1 MSIFNL
7 NKKAMKGMVIGLATL
22 TAFSFIK
29 SSNKKVEPTNSND
42 SSITTNTQQDYINTL
57 KSNEFKVY
65 DEDLNT
71 LPIQIKN
78 YDHMIYMD
86 NLNNYDSEFKW
97 AKYYGLEEALEIYN
111 ASIVNKSTDST
122 LLDSN
127 GKLDPNKLIEQT
139 KKNNEAY
146 MSQGKNTINTF
157 YSTIKEDDMKMI
169 CDIITEIVNSNFN
182 GIEINEMA
190 NTLMELKMFEH
201 SGSAANAY
209 ITDNI
214 TFVYNPNM
222 SSMYAEMQKIQGTAN
237 NKTETL
243 KSIITHE
250 VMHLLQHS
258 RNDNIEEN
266 GIESGICRKYNI
278 PNQEKNIPVDCLW
291 NTWLLEAGAEL
302 GMSEYLN
309 TKPGTYAKKIS
320 YVKSYNLSRFN
331 DINIKDNGLEKAV
344 FNQNVDEAFKDLNLS
359 TQEEQREFLEFL
371 YSVEIIQSDPE
382 EFWNNYTNITG
393 ENPSEEEKLEIRTEI
408 RKEAVKYMTKNF
420 YRNLID
426 AINEEK
432 VTDLDTANYLIRNW
446 ELDIFNHIEYTNT
459 NTLEDSEDFII
470 WHNEIQNE
478 TFKAIANSNNLTYE
492 EVKAEYQEYN
502 LQASIDNKIY
512 DNCDLSK
519 FNQYTKDY
527 ILESK
532 NSYRTTNFSRN
543 EVVMDHILINSNI
556 KSTENFESYSTK

>member
-1 MSIFNL
+1 
-7 NKKAMKGMVIGLATL
+7 
-22 TAFSFIK
+22 
-29 SSNKKVEPTNSND
+29 
-42 SSITTNTQQDYINTL
+42 
-57 KSNEFKVY
+57 
-65 DEDLNT
+65 
-71 LPIQIKN
+71 
-78 YDHMIYMD
+78 
-86 NLNNYDSEFKW
+86 
-97 AKYYGLEEALEIYN
+97 
-111 ASIVNKSTDST
+111 
-122 LLDSN
+122 
-127 GKLDPNKLIEQT
+127 
-139 KKNNEAY
+139 
-146 MSQGKNTINTF
+146 
-157 YSTIKEDDMKMI
+157 MI

-478 TFKAIANSNNLTYE
+478 TFKVIATSNNLTYE

-556 KSTENFESYSTK
+556 KSTENLDSYSTK